1 MKLHRYL
8 LWSLLMLTVAII
20 IIISYVYMINGNPG
34 SPSAVQVKAV
44 NKTHIILL
52 WNWPF
57 GTPFSLE
64 RCQKEHSN
72 CIMVANRSR
81 FPEADFV
88 VFHNWELA
96 LSHTEQLP
104 LNLIRPEKQR
114 WVWLT
119 AESPLFNGNLKPLNG
134 YFNMTMTYRRDSD
147 IYVPYGMLVPKN
159 NVSEEPL
166 ENFIPKNKDKLVC
179 WIVSNHNPK
188 YLRTAV
194 YEKLKTV
201 IPVEVYGRGGKG
213 RIPAED
219 LLSTISRC
227 YFYLAFENSV
237 YKDYITEKLWY
248 NSYSGGAVPVVLG
261 PSRENY
267 EAVTDKDSFIH
278 VNDFNTVEELGVFLK
293 NLAADKERYAS
304 YFSYRR
310 KYEVRR
316 YEWCSWCS
324 RMCKLCPTFSS
335 LPPYKVYEHLDASQN
350 V

>member
-1 MKLHRYL
+1 
-8 LWSLLMLTVAII
+8 MLTVAII
-20 IIISYVYMINGNPG
+20 ILISVINGNPG
-34 SPSAVQVKAV
+34 SPVDSAVQAKAV

-57 GTPFSLE
+57 GIPFSLE
-64 RCQKEHSN
+64 GVCSKEHSN

-119 AESPLFNGNLKPLNG
+119 MESPLFNGNVKPLNG
-134 YFNMTMTYRRDSD
+134 YFNLTMTYRRDSD
-147 IYVPYGMLVPKN
+147 IYVPYGMMVPKN

-179 WIVSNHNPK
+179 WIVTLLDPK

-194 YEKLKTV
+194 YQKLKTV
-201 IPVEVYGRGGKG
+201 IPVEVYGKGGKG
-213 RIPAED
+213 RIAKED
-219 LLSTISRC
+219 LLPTISRC
-227 YFYLAFENSV
+227 YFYLSFENSV
-237 YKDYITEKLWY
+237 YKDYITEKLWLNAY
-248 NSYSGGAVPVVLG
+248 IGGAVPVVLG
-261 PSRENY
+261 PSWENY

-293 NLAADKERYAS
+293 KLAADKERYAS

-310 KYEVRR
+310 KYEVVR
-316 YEWCSWCS
+316 ESWY
-324 RMCKLCPTFSS
+324 RNMCKFCPTFSS
-335 LPPYKVYEHLDASQN
+335 FPPYKVYEHLDEHL
-350 V
+350 VTP